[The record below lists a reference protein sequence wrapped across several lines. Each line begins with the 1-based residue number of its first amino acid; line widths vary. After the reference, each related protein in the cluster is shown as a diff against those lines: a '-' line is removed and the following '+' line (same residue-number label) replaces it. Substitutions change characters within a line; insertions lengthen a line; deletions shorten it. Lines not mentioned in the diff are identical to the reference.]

1 MMQALKGPRGQEMAL
16 CKCDTCAAEIS
27 VPAAHGESIRG
38 VKHNR
43 IGVRPSLRSESQ
55 VLVKVN
61 PLGWTMV
68 KGALRCP
75 KCEAGRKAPKEI
87 AMAENVTDLRQPTR
101 EQRRQIMDMLTV
113 SYDTKAER
121 YTGADT
127 DKTLAEAIG
136 GGVMPGWVSAIRDEF
151 FGPDGGNDE
160 LELLTLD
167 IKAWQAKADE
177 GAKKAHDALMRITQQ
192 LREVN
197 EARDQVS
204 ALVKRLEAIKQA
216 IGPKAAR
223 A

>member
-1 MMQALKGPRGQEMAL
+1 MMQPFKGPRGQNMAL
-16 CKCDTCAAEIS
+16 CKCDTCAAETS
-27 VPAAHGESIRG
+27 VAADHGERLRG
-38 VKHNR
+38 IKSQSTSLVRHIQNEAQVVKK
-43 IGVRPSLRSESQ
+43 IT
-55 VLVKVN
+55 
-61 PLGWTMV
+61 PLGWAMV
-68 KGALRCP
+68 KGVLRCP

-101 EQRRQIMDMLTV
+101 EQRRQIMEMLTV

-136 GGVMPGWVSAIRDEF
+136 GGVMPGWVSAIREEF

-160 LELLTLD
+160 IELLTTD
-167 IKAWQAKADE
+167 IRAWQAKADE
-177 GAKKAHDALMRITQQ
+177 GAKKAHEALTRITQQ

-197 EARDQVS
+197 EAREQV
-204 ALVKRLEAIKQA
+204 AAIVKRLEAIKHA
-216 IGPKAAR
+216 IGPKVAR

>member
-1 MMQALKGPRGQEMAL
+1 MIQPFKGPRGQEMAL
-16 CKCDTCAAEIS
+16 CKCDTCAAEVS

-43 IGVRPSLRSESQ
+43 IGVRPALRSESQ

-87 AMAENVTDLRQPTR
+87 PMPENVTDLRQPTR
-101 EQRRQIMDMLTV
+101 EQNRQIDDMLKAC
-113 SYDTKAER
+113 YDMKAQR
-121 YTGADT
+121 YTGCDT
-127 DKTLAEAIG
+127 DKTVAEAIG
-136 GGVMPGWVSAIRDEF
+136 GGVMPGWVSEVREKF
-151 FGPDGGNDE
+151 FGPDNGNDE
-160 LELLTLD
+160 LELLTQD

-177 GAKKAHDALMRITQQ
+177 GAKKAHDALMRLTQQ

-197 EARDQVS
+197 EARDQVA
-204 ALVKRLEAIKQA
+204 ALVKRLEAIKHA